1 MTKLLNRL
9 FEDLNELREFINDED
24 YRIKTLEYEK
34 SELEIKRNRLL
45 DKRMVKKEELT
56 DDEDNLYKEITTNY
70 HNKFTGDNLHQLKFE
85 KQRLEALKKYLKE
98 QEENL
103 TDLFNLE
110 LV

>member
-9 FEDLNELREFINDED
+9 SEELNELREFINDED

-34 SELEIKRNRLL
+34 SKLEIKRNRLL

-56 DDEDNLYKEITTNY
+56 DEEDNFYKEINTNY
-70 HNKFTGDNLHQLKFE
+70 LNKFIGDNLQKLKFE

-98 QEENL
+98 QEKNL
-103 TDLFNLE
+103 TDLFNLK
-110 LV
+110 LI

>member
-1 MTKLLNRL
+1 MTKLLS
-9 FEDLNELREFINDED
+9 EELNELREFINDKD

-34 SELEIKRNRLL
+34 SKVEIKRKRLF

-56 DDEDNLYKEITTNY
+56 DEEDNLYKEINTNY
-70 HNKFTGDNLHQLKFE
+70 LNEFIGDNLQKLKFE

-103 TDLFNLE
+103 TDYST
-110 LV
+110 